1 MGLHRHLPG
10 SRRAGEGRHGC
21 QGHAQTTHKL
31 DDGRRQDAWLRNPG
45 DVDAKME
52 EREHDECAGDNDH
65 LNPEDHAG
73 KAGGHGAAARAT
85 QGTTFITVLLST
97 RSTTATVNRASS
109 RISRVSPTRPSISN
123 AVIVISPLDQA
134 SVPAPSGDPIVIAS
148 QFS

>member
-1 MGLHRHLPG
+1 MGRHPNVPG
-10 SRRAGEGRHGC
+10 SSRTGDGSHGC
-21 QGHAQTTHKL
+21 QGQSQTPHKP
-31 DDGRRQDAWLRNPG
+31 DDCRRQDALLRNPG
-45 DVDAKME
+45 DGDSKME

-123 AVIVISPLDQA
+123 AVIVISPLDQV